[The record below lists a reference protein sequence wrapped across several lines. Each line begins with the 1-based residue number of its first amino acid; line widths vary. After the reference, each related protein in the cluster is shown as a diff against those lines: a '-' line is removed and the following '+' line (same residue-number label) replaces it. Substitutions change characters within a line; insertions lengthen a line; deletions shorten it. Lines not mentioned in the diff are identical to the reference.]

1 MSNLFTEATRVQLTA
16 IQHLAR
22 IGYTYLGKISE
33 CCAISGS
40 GTLKDASS
48 AALANIAFDSE
59 TNILVDIF
67 AEQFKKLNPTANVS
81 AQSILSDIQKELD
94 DDDLGQ

>member
-33 CCAISGS
+33 SGAVPVSATSKGASGATPAIPY
-40 GTLKDASS
+40 DP
-48 AALANIAFDSE
+48 E

-67 AEQFKKLNPTANVS
+67 AEQFTCVFSLKFLKKFARRSSSES
-81 AQSILSDIQKELD
+81 ALI
-94 DDDLGQ
+94 